1 MENGYQYS
9 LKESV
14 FSVQQVLSLSANKN
28 TFQSLPFALIV
39 DLMSLSSCYLAI
51 AMHFKF
57 SVILASISL
66 LALIQSDRATAA
78 SYEGFLPKKITEVE
92 AFLKKHPSF
101 DGRNIK
107 IAVLDSGVDPGA
119 PGLSKTSQG
128 LPKVIDILDATGS
141 GDVDTSAIGSLNE
154 DAQVEGLSG
163 RRLQLDPAWIEP
175 NQVIHLGIVNG
186 FDLFPDYVVDNYR
199 KYARK
204 QMLEVNASYL
214 DETQKAIETLTAD
227 KHDYNAK
234 KKDLEDR
241 LELLNRMEES
251 YDAPSPVYD
260 CVLLKMKRHWRV
272 AIDTNQDGDLR
283 DEDLLEDYSINQRY
297 SHFGPETLTNFAVH
311 TYNDGNLL
319 SIIIPSSAHGT
330 HVAGIIGAN
339 YPESPGRNGIAPG
352 AQIIS
357 IKIGDT
363 RLDGMETGIALQRAL
378 RMVKESGCD
387 LINMSYGEPTS
398 TPNKGWFI
406 EQVNELVHEH
416 GVTFVASAGNA
427 GPALSTTGAP
437 GGTTS
442 SILAVG
448 AYVHES
454 MMAIQYGMAHT
465 SQNNLYT
472 WSSRGPTADGDLGV
486 NFCAPGGAIAPV
498 PPSSQV
504 PAMQMNGTSMA
515 SPYACGAIGLILSG
529 LKSEGKPYS
538 PYDIRMAVENTG
550 QIQGHLD
557 SFSQGYGLIQ
567 VNKAFENLQSTSEI
581 RSNIGFEIKNTN
593 QSSERG
599 IYLRENAPS
608 ITTHELRIQPLFK
621 KATKAHTK
629 AIFENWAILNC
640 DASWVSFP
648 DSVLINQKGGKVSVT
663 INSTML
669 TPGAHTTFIKGKDQF
684 SGRTL
689 FKIPVHTIIPSSLA
703 GIDKTDWKKK
713 LQLQPGE
720 VQRVFLK
727 PPSWA
732 KWAEMR
738 IQSNSSESN
747 DRLVLHT
754 TQLLRSQ
761 RFNRTEWKRY
771 IPASSLSNYQAS
783 VPVHGNPMMEWTF
796 ASYWSNQWPMKL
808 NIEITFKGLEGLQQM
823 YVMNSALIP
832 ISANIQ
838 GVHDSIELKPQ
849 GSLTNVE
856 FSLLPSNA
864 SMLQSCDPRDILAND
879 QKLHRLDLLYK
890 WENTQASFLNVHW
903 DALAEVLYDS
913 PYSSLL
919 WKVEGPNGRV
929 LTYDDAWT
937 HPIEIDKG
945 THRIHLTIWHQHEE
959 LLEPLMKLPLNL
971 SLSLSQSIP
980 ILTVTTLS
988 EANGAKF
995 ETLDKDENKSYWISA
1010 KELPKEDDATSDI
1023 IKSYSGKLQWL
1034 DSNKHHG
1041 ATIWSRL
1048 VVRPSNSPVPPI
1060 EKPAP
1065 YGSSNLDQDLE
1076 TLWWHARL
1084 DRLKHLAQI
1093 EGNPEQFDALYDSM
1107 LREKPRSMDIQKILL
1122 NRLDTHNRKE
1132 NLGSILSLLEQ
1143 MLQQLDKNTLRRY
1156 FSKRRQVKST
1166 KERKEENKMKE
1177 DRALLLNLLY
1187 RKARA
1192 LAYQE
1197 TIKSKQTKEF
1207 EETLENLR
1215 SWVDTSE
1222 SDYRLLDIRELRRKG
1237 CFGTAL
1243 TLLNDSIRTDKDNL
1257 KLLRKRTRILKSLSW
1272 SFWARYHHM
1281 HSYLRLPT
1289 QIVSVEPSQ
1298 TP

>member
-1 MENGYQYS
+1 
-9 LKESV
+9 
-14 FSVQQVLSLSANKN
+14 
-28 TFQSLPFALIV
+28 
-39 DLMSLSSCYLAI
+39 
-51 AMHFKF
+51 MHFKYRI
-57 SVILASISL
+57 ILASISL
-66 LALIQSDRATAA
+66 FTLIQSDRVTAA
-78 SYEGFLPKKITEVE
+78 SYEGFLPKKITEVK
-92 AFLKKHPSF
+92 AFLNKHPSF

-107 IAVLDSGVDPGA
+107 IAILDSGVDPGA
-119 PGLSKTSQG
+119 PGLSTTSEG

-141 GDVDTSAIGSLNE
+141 GDVDTSVIGTPNE

-175 NQVIHLGIVNG
+175 NQLIHLGVVNG
-186 FDLFPDYVVDNYR
+186 FDLFPDNVVDNY
-199 KYARK
+199 KKHARD
-204 QMLEVNASYL
+204 QMLETNKIYL
-214 DETQKAIETLTAD
+214 DQTQKALETLATE
-227 KHDYNAK
+227 KPDYHAK

-260 CVLLKMKRHWRV
+260 CVLLKMRRDWRV
-272 AIDTNQDGDLR
+272 VIDTNQDGDLR
-283 DEDLLEDYSINQRY
+283 NEDLLEDYSIKQRY
-297 SHFGPETLTNFAVH
+297 SHFGAETLTNFAVH
-311 TYNDGNLL
+311 VYNDGDLL

-378 RMVKESGCD
+378 RMVKELGCD

-406 EQVNELVHEH
+406 EQVNELIHEH

-448 AYVHES
+448 AYIHES

-498 PPSSQV
+498 PSSSQV

-529 LKSEGKPYS
+529 LKSESKPYS
-538 PYDIRMAVENTG
+538 PYGIRMALEETA

-557 SFSQGYGLIQ
+557 SFSQGHGLIQ
-567 VNKAFENLQSTSEI
+567 VNEAFENLQSTSES
-581 RSNIGFEIKNTN
+581 RSNIGFEINNTN

-599 IYLRENAPS
+599 IYLRENTPS
-608 ITTHELRIQPLFK
+608 ITTHKLRIQPLFT

-629 AIFENWAILNC
+629 AIFENWAVLDC
-640 DASWVSFP
+640 EASWVSFP
-648 DSVLINQKGGKVSVT
+648 DSVLINQKGGRVNVT
-663 INSTML
+663 INSKML
-669 TPGAHTTFIKGKDQF
+669 TPGAHSTFIKGKDQF
-684 SGRTL
+684 NGRTL
-689 FKIPVHTIIPSSLA
+689 FKIPVHAIIPSSLA
-703 GIDKTDWKKK
+703 GIGKTEWKKK
-713 LQLQPGE
+713 LHLQPGE

-754 TQLLRSQ
+754 TQLLQSQ
-761 RFNRTEWKRY
+761 RFNRAEWKRY
-771 IPASSLSNYQAS
+771 IPARSLSNYQAS

-796 ASYWSNQWPMKL
+796 ASYWSNQSSIKL
-808 NIEITFKGLEGLQQM
+808 NIEIKFKGLGGLQRM
-823 YVMNSALIP
+823 YVMGSALIP

-838 GVHDSIELKPQ
+838 GVHDTIELQPQ
-849 GSLTNVE
+849 GSLTEVE
-856 FSLLPSNA
+856 FSLLPCDA
-864 SMLQSCDPRDILAND
+864 SIQRSSDPRDILVND
-879 QKLHRLDLLYK
+879 QELHRLDLFYK
-890 WENTQASFLNVHW
+890 WENTQAGSLNVHW

-913 PYSSLL
+913 SYSSLL

-929 LTYDDAWT
+929 LTYDDAWS
-937 HPIEIDKG
+937 HPIKINKG
-945 THRIHLTIWHQHEE
+945 THRINLTIWHAYKE
-959 LLEPLMKLPLNL
+959 LLEPFKKLPLNL
-971 SLSLSQSIP
+971 SLPLSQSIP
-980 ILTVTTLS
+980 IKLVTTLS
-988 EANGAKF
+988 AANGSEF
-995 ETLDKDENKSYWISA
+995 ETLDKDENKSYWIST
-1010 KELPKEDDATSDI
+1010 KEMPKDNDTTSHI
-1023 IKSYSGKLQWL
+1023 IKSYSGNLQWL
-1034 DSNKHHG
+1034 DSKKHHG
-1041 ATIWSRL
+1041 ATLMSKV
-1048 VVRPSNSPVPPI
+1048 VVRPSNRPSLPI
-1060 EKPAP
+1060 EKTDL
-1065 YGSSNLDQDLE
+1065 YDSSNLNQDLG
-1076 TLWWHARL
+1076 TLWWHLRL

-1093 EGNPEQFDALYDSM
+1093 EGNPEQFDALYHSM
-1107 LREKPRSMDIQKILL
+1107 LLEKPRSMDIQKILL
-1122 NRLDTHNRKE
+1122 NRLDTQNRKE
-1132 NLGSILSLLEQ
+1132 NLNSILPLLDQ
-1143 MLQQLDKNTLRRY
+1143 MLEQLDKNTLRRY
-1156 FSKRRQVKST
+1156 FSKRRQVKSK
-1166 KERKEENKMKE
+1166 KEREEENKMEE

-1197 TIKSKQTKEF
+1197 TVMNKQTKDF
-1207 EETLENLR
+1207 EETLANLR
-1215 SWVDTSE
+1215 SWVDTSA
-1222 SDYRLLDIRELRRKG
+1222 SDYRLLDIRELRRKD

-1243 TLLNDSIRTDKDNL
+1243 TILNDSIKTDMDNL
-1257 KLLRKRTRILKSLSW
+1257 KLLSKRTNILNSLGW
-1272 SFWARYHHM
+1272 SFWAHYHHM
-1281 HSYLRLPT
+1281 HSYLRLPS
-1289 QIVSVEPSQ
+1289 QVISVEMSK

>member
-1 MENGYQYS
+1 
-9 LKESV
+9 
-14 FSVQQVLSLSANKN
+14 
-28 TFQSLPFALIV
+28 
-39 DLMSLSSCYLAI
+39 
-51 AMHFKF
+51 MHFKF
-57 SVILASISL
+57 RIILASISL
-66 LALIQSDRATAA
+66 FTLIQSDRSTAA
-78 SYEGFLPKKITEVE
+78 SYEGFLPKKITEVA
-92 AFLKKHPSF
+92 AFLEKHPSF

-119 PGLSKTSQG
+119 PGLKTTSQG

-141 GDVDTSAIGSLNE
+141 GDVDTSVIGTLNE
-154 DAQVEGLSG
+154 DSQVEGLSG

-199 KYARK
+199 KHARE
-204 QMLEVNASYL
+204 QMLKINKIYI
-214 DETQKAIETLTAD
+214 DQTQKAIETLAAEKT
-227 KHDYNAK
+227 DYDAK

-241 LELLNRMEES
+241 LKLLNRMEES

-260 CVLLKMKRHWRV
+260 CVLLKMRRHWRV
-272 AIDTNQDGDLR
+272 VIDTNQDGDLR
-283 DEDLLEDYSINQRY
+283 NEELLEDYSIKQRY
-297 SHFGPETLTNFAVH
+297 SNFGPEALTNFAVH
-311 TYNDGNLL
+311 VYNDGDLL

-406 EQVNELVHEH
+406 EQVNELIHEH

-498 PPSSQV
+498 PASSQV

-529 LKSEGKPYS
+529 LKSEGKAYS
-538 PYDIRMAVENTG
+538 PYGIRMAVEETA

-557 SFSQGYGLIQ
+557 SFSQGHGLIQ
-567 VNKAFENLQSTSEI
+567 VNKAFENLQSTSES
-581 RSNIGFEIKNTN
+581 RSNVGFEIKNTN

-599 IYLRENAPS
+599 IYLRENTPS
-608 ITTHELRIQPLFK
+608 ITTHKLRIQPLFT

-629 AIFENWAILNC
+629 AIFENWAVLNC
-640 DASWVSFP
+640 EASWVSFP
-648 DSVLINQKGGKVSVT
+648 DSVLINQKGGKVDVT
-663 INSTML
+663 VNSTIL

-689 FKIPVHTIIPSSLA
+689 FKIPVHTIIPSPLA
-703 GIDKTDWKKK
+703 GIDKTDWNKK
-713 LQLQPGE
+713 LQLHPGE

-913 PYSSLL
+913 SYSSLL

-959 LLEPLMKLPLNL
+959 LLEPLRKLPLNL

-1010 KELPKEDDATSDI
+1010 KELPKEDDATSHI

-1048 VVRPSNSPVPPI
+1048 VVRPSNSPVLPI

-1065 YGSSNLDQDLE
+1065 YDSSNLDQDLE
-1076 TLWWHARL
+1076 TLWWHTRL

-1166 KERKEENKMKE
+1166 KEKKEDNKMKE

-1281 HSYLRLPT
+1281 HSYLRFPT

>member
-1 MENGYQYS
+1 
-9 LKESV
+9 
-14 FSVQQVLSLSANKN
+14 
-28 TFQSLPFALIV
+28 
-39 DLMSLSSCYLAI
+39 
-51 AMHFKF
+51 MHFKF
-57 SVILASISL
+57 RIILASISL
-66 LALIQSDRATAA
+66 FTLIQSERATAA
-78 SYEGFLPKKITEVE
+78 SYEGFLPKTITEVK

-119 PGLSKTSQG
+119 PGLSTTSQG

-141 GDVDTSAIGSLNE
+141 GDVDTSVIETPNE
-154 DAQVEGLSG
+154 NAQVEGLSG

-186 FDLFPDYVVDNYR
+186 FDLFPDYVVDNY
-199 KYARK
+199 KKHAREK
-204 QMLEVNASYL
+204 MQEMNKNYL
-214 DETQKAIETLTAD
+214 DQTQKAIETLAAE
-227 KHDYNAK
+227 KPDYNAK

-241 LELLNRMEES
+241 LELLTRMEES

-260 CVLLKMKRHWRV
+260 CVLLKISRHWRV
-272 AIDTNQDGDLR
+272 VIDTNQDGDLR
-283 DEDLLEDYSINQRY
+283 NEDLLEDYSIKQRY
-297 SHFGPETLTNFAVH
+297 GRFGPETLTNFAVQ
-311 TYNDGNLL
+311 TYNDGDLL

-378 RMVKESGCD
+378 RMVKELDCD

-406 EQVNELVHEH
+406 EQVNELIHEH

-538 PYDIRMAVENTG
+538 PYGIRMAVEETA
-550 QIQGHLD
+550 QIQEHLD
-557 SFSQGYGLIQ
+557 SFSQGHGLIQ
-567 VNKAFENLQSTSEI
+567 INKAFENLQSTSES
-581 RSNIGFEIKNTN
+581 RSNIGFEIQNTN

-599 IYLRENAPS
+599 IYLRENTPS
-608 ITTHELRIQPLFK
+608 ITTHKLRIQPLFT

-629 AIFENWAILNC
+629 AIFENWAVLTC
-640 DASWVSFP
+640 EATWVSSP
-648 DSVLINQKGGKVSVT
+648 DSVLINQKGGKVNVKV
-663 INSTML
+663 NSTML

-689 FKIPVHTIIPSSLA
+689 FKIPVHAIVSSSLA
-703 GIDKTDWKKK
+703 GIDKTEWKKK

-738 IQSNSSESN
+738 FQSNSSESN

-754 TQLLRSQ
+754 AQLLRSQ
-761 RFNRTEWKRY
+761 RFNRAEWKRY
-771 IPASSLSNYQAS
+771 IPARSLSNYQAS

-796 ASYWSNQWPMKL
+796 ASYWSNQSPIKL
-808 NIEITFKGLEGLQQM
+808 NVEIKFKGLEGLQQV
-823 YVMNSALIP
+823 YVMGSALIP
-832 ISANIQ
+832 IPANIQ
-838 GVHDSIELKPQ
+838 GVHDTIELQPQ
-849 GSLTNVE
+849 GSLTEVE

-864 SMLQSCDPRDILAND
+864 SIQRSSDPRDILVND
-879 QKLHRLDLLYK
+879 QELHRLDLFYK
-890 WENTQASFLNVHW
+890 WENTQAGSLNVHW

-913 PYSSLL
+913 SYSSLL

-929 LTYDDAWT
+929 LTYDDAWS
-937 HPIEIDKG
+937 HPIKINKG
-945 THRIHLTIWHQHEE
+945 THRISLTIWHEYKE
-959 LLEPLMKLPLNL
+959 LLESFRKLPLNL
-971 SLSLSQSIP
+971 SLPLSQSIP
-980 ILTVTTLS
+980 ILTVTNLS
-988 EANGAKF
+988 AANGSKF
-995 ETLDKDENKSYWISA
+995 ETLDKDENTSYWISA
-1010 KELPKEDDATSDI
+1010 KEMPKDNDTTSNI
-1023 IKSYSGKLQWL
+1023 IKSYSGNLEWL
-1034 DSNKHHG
+1034 DSKKHHG
-1041 ATIWSRL
+1041 ATIRSKV
-1048 VVRPSNSPVPPI
+1048 VVRPSNRPDPPI
-1060 EKPAP
+1060 EKHDLHD
-1065 YGSSNLDQDLE
+1065 SSNLNQDLE
-1076 TLWWHARL
+1076 TLWWHLRL
-1084 DRLKHLAQI
+1084 DRLKHLAQM
-1093 EGNPEQFDALYDSM
+1093 EGNPEQFDVLYDLM
-1107 LREKPRSMDIQKILL
+1107 LKEKPHSMEIQKILL
-1122 NRLDTHNRKE
+1122 NRLDTQNRKE
-1132 NLGSILSLLEQ
+1132 NLGSILPLLEQ

-1156 FSKRRQVKST
+1156 FSKRRQVKSK
-1166 KERKEENKMKE
+1166 KEGEKENKMKE

-1197 TIKSKQTKEF
+1197 TVMNRQTKDF
-1207 EETLENLR
+1207 EETLANLR

-1222 SDYRLLDIRELRRKG
+1222 SDYRLLDIRELRRKD
-1237 CFGTAL
+1237 CFGSAL
-1243 TLLNDSIRTDKDNL
+1243 TILNDSIKTDKDNL
-1257 KLLRKRTRILKSLSW
+1257 KLLKKRTNILQSLNW
-1272 SFWARYHHM
+1272 PFWAHYHHM
-1281 HSYLRLPT
+1281 HSYLRLPK
-1289 QIVSVEPSQ
+1289 QVISVEMSK

>member
-1 MENGYQYS
+1 
-9 LKESV
+9 
-14 FSVQQVLSLSANKN
+14 
-28 TFQSLPFALIV
+28 
-39 DLMSLSSCYLAI
+39 
-51 AMHFKF
+51 MHFKF
-57 SVILASISL
+57 RIILASISL
-66 LALIQSDRATAA
+66 FTLIQSDRSTAA
-78 SYEGFLPKKITEVE
+78 SYEGFLPKKITEVA
-92 AFLKKHPSF
+92 AFLEKHPSF

-119 PGLSKTSQG
+119 PGLKTTSQG

-141 GDVDTSAIGSLNE
+141 GDVDTSVIGTLNE

-199 KYARK
+199 KHARE
-204 QMLEVNASYL
+204 QMLKTNKIYI
-214 DETQKAIETLTAD
+214 DQTQKAIETLAAEKT
-227 KHDYNAK
+227 DYDAK

-241 LELLNRMEES
+241 LKLLNRMEES

-260 CVLLKMKRHWRV
+260 CVLLKMRRHWRV
-272 AIDTNQDGDLR
+272 VIDTNQDGDLR
-283 DEDLLEDYSINQRY
+283 NEELLEDYSIKQRY
-297 SHFGPETLTNFAVH
+297 SNFGPEALTNFAVH
-311 TYNDGNLL
+311 VYNDGDLL

-406 EQVNELVHEH
+406 EQVNELIHEH

-498 PPSSQV
+498 PASSQV

-529 LKSEGKPYS
+529 LKSEGKAYS
-538 PYDIRMAVENTG
+538 PYGIRMAVEETA

-557 SFSQGYGLIQ
+557 SFSQGHGLIQ
-567 VNKAFENLQSTSEI
+567 VNKAFENLQSTSES
-581 RSNIGFEIKNTN
+581 RSNVGFEIKNTN

-599 IYLRENAPS
+599 IYLRENTPS
-608 ITTHELRIQPLFK
+608 ITTHKLRIQPLFT
-621 KATKAHTK
+621 KAAKAHTK
-629 AIFENWAILNC
+629 AIFENWAVLNC
-640 DASWVSFP
+640 EASWVSFP
-648 DSVLINQKGGKVSVT
+648 DSVLINQKGGKVDVT
-663 INSTML
+663 VNSTIL

-689 FKIPVHTIIPSSLA
+689 FKIPVHAIIPSSLA
-703 GIDKTDWKKK
+703 GIDKTEWKKK

-738 IQSNSSESN
+738 VQSNSSESN

-754 TQLLRSQ
+754 AQLLRSQ
-761 RFNRTEWKRY
+761 RFNRAEWKRY
-771 IPASSLSNYQAS
+771 ISARSLSNYQTS
-783 VPVHGNPMMEWTF
+783 IPVHGNPMMEWTF
-796 ASYWSNQWPMKL
+796 ASYWSNQSPIKL
-808 NIEITFKGLEGLQQM
+808 NIEISFKGLEGLQQM
-823 YVMNSALIP
+823 YVMRSALIP

-838 GVHDSIELKPQ
+838 GVHDTIELQPQ
-849 GSLTNVE
+849 GSLTEVE

-864 SMLQSCDPRDILAND
+864 SIQRSSDPRDILVND
-879 QKLHRLDLLYK
+879 QELHRLDLFYK
-890 WENTQASFLNVHW
+890 WENTQASSLTVHW

-913 PYSSLL
+913 SYSSLL

-929 LTYDDAWT
+929 LAYDDAWS
-937 HPIEIDKG
+937 HPIKINKG
-945 THRIHLTIWHQHEE
+945 THRIRLTIWHEYKE
-959 LLEPLMKLPLNL
+959 LLEPFRKLPLNL
-971 SLSLSQSIP
+971 SLPLPQSIP
-980 ILTVTTLS
+980 ITTVTTLS
-988 EANGAKF
+988 AANGPKF

-1010 KELPKEDDATSDI
+1010 KEMPKANDTTSHM
-1023 IKSYSGKLQWL
+1023 IKSYSGNLQWL
-1034 DSNKHHG
+1034 DSKKHHG
-1041 ATIWSRL
+1041 ATIRSK
-1048 VVRPSNSPVPPI
+1048 VAVRPSNSPVPPI

-1065 YGSSNLDQDLE
+1065 YDSSNLDQDLE
-1076 TLWWHARL
+1076 TLWWHLRL
-1084 DRLKHLAQI
+1084 DRLKHLAQV

-1107 LREKPRSMDIQKILL
+1107 LQEKPRSMEIQRILL
-1122 NRLDTHNRKE
+1122 SRLDTQDRKE
-1132 NLGSILSLLEQ
+1132 NLNSILPLLER
-1143 MLQQLDKNTLRRY
+1143 MLEQLDKNTLRRY
-1156 FSKRRQVKST
+1156 FSKRRQVKSK
-1166 KERKEENKMKE
+1166 KEREEEKKMKE
-1177 DRALLLNLLY
+1177 DRSLLLNLLY
-1187 RKARA
+1187 RKTRA

-1197 TIKSKQTKEF
+1197 TVMSKQTKDF
-1207 EETLENLR
+1207 EEALANLR

-1222 SDYRLLDIRELRRKG
+1222 SDYRLLDIRELRRKD

-1243 TLLNDSIRTDKDNL
+1243 TILNDSIKTDRDNL
-1257 KLLRKRTRILKSLSW
+1257 KLLKKRTNILKSLDW
-1272 SFWARYHHM
+1272 SFWAHYHHV
-1281 HSYLRLPT
+1281 HAYLRLPT
-1289 QIVSVEPSQ
+1289 QVVSVEIGK
-1298 TP
+1298 TR